1 MSVLIEDTVRN
12 NLVKWTIDGVTQGAV
27 AGAVLSPF
35 STARVGN
42 NYKPSGAE
50 IIRRLRDGG
59 VTNIWF
65 DPASHALQMPSV
77 GDFRHYDSW
86 GLWDGQRGTLTYAD
100 YRSHCERVFDI
111 QDNLELPRLA
121 PTILLDNPTSQ
132 LGAMSLRVAR
142 WAVDNSRKANKAIFL
157 TIAGTSAFWSAGGA
171 LDAHVGGLAQLSP
184 DGWFAVQGRPNPTFP
199 VQTTPQEVFGLCRT
213 ARSLGGE
220 QTFHVSH
227 GDFAALPAMTAG
239 ASSIGT
245 GWDTRQRVCASTNY
259 VARGDGEGGGWFKR
273 PTLLGLLGFVSRQEA
288 ELLANRN
295 AALSAQLVRGPLH
308 PDAPEEAFLHHADCL
323 QQVIAGLPGDHQG
336 RYEYMRDLYEA
347 AAAAWPQVTT
357 ITHSPSDE
365 TTWIRPFLDGL
376 VLYGQSEGW

>member
-1 MSVLIEDTVRN
+1 MTVLIEDTVRN
-12 NLVKWTIDGVTQGAV
+12 NLVKWAIDGVAQGAV

-50 IIRRLRDGG
+50 IVGRLRDGG

-65 DPASHALQMPSV
+65 DPVSHALQMPSV

-86 GLWDGQRGTLTYAD
+86 GLWDGQRGATAFAD
-100 YRSHCERVFDI
+100 YRSHCERVFAI
-111 QDNLELPRLA
+111 QDDLELPRLA

-132 LGAMSLRVAR
+132 LSALSLRVAR
-142 WAVDNSRKANKAIFL
+142 WAVDDSRATEKDIFL
-157 TIAGTSAFWSAGGA
+157 TVAGTSAFWSAGGA

-184 DGWFAVQGRPNPTFP
+184 NGWFAVQGRPNTTFP

-213 ARSLGGE
+213 ARSLGE
-220 QTFHVSH
+220 DQTFHVSH
-227 GDFAALPAMTAG
+227 GDFAALPAMAAG

-245 GWDTRQRVCASTNY
+245 GWDTRQRVCASTSY
-259 VARGDGEGGGWFKR
+259 VTRGDGEGGGWFKR

-288 ELLANRN
+288 ELLANQN
-295 AALSAQLVRGPLH
+295 AALAAQLIPGTLH
-308 PDAPEEAFLHHADCL
+308 PDAPEEAFLHHAQSL
-323 QQVIAGLPGDHQG
+323 QQVISGLPGDYRG
-336 RYEYMRDLYEA
+336 RYEYMRDLYQA
-347 AAAAWPQVTT
+347 ASGAWPQVTA

-365 TTWIRPFLDGL
+365 STWVTPFLEGL
-376 VLYGQSEGW
+376 TLYGQSEGW